1 MTERQA
7 GLTTMHEYRLRR
19 DGYEKQMQERW
30 ELTRWQVWRT
40 IGPFCKRIGN
50 TPQAFQRFPWEES
63 EGEERKRKAEQYRVT
78 AGEADALNKLFESL
92 AAGGHK
98 ISN

>member
-19 DGYEKQMQERW
+19 DGFEKQAQERW
-30 ELTRWQVWRT
+30 ELARWQVWRT
-40 IGPFCKRIGN
+40 LGAFCKRIGN
-50 TPQAFQRFPWEES
+50 TAQAFQRFPWEES

>member
-40 IGPFCKRIGN
+40 IAPFCKRIGN